1 MKPRKTL
8 LKVFAV
14 ALLVVAGAVWAFAR
28 GAEDSN
34 GPGSSRLVSGMIG
47 IVPGQIARVNVVN
60 WGDGAVS
67 MEATLF
73 DGDGKGLLKCNGV
86 IAPGKSIFDE
96 FQWPCCG
103 DGPGA
108 VRGLVTYQSKGGQ
121 KVVLVATLEIVDA
134 QTGKTTAILPYIE
147 PSDNR

>member
-8 LKVFAV
+8 LRVFAV
-14 ALLVVAGAVWAFAR
+14 ALLVVIGAVWALAR
-28 GAEDSN
+28 SADDSN
-34 GPGSSRLVSGMIG
+34 PPGSSRLVSGLIG

-67 MEATLF
+67 MEATLL
-73 DGDGKGLLKCNGV
+73 DGDGKSLLKCNGV
-86 IAPGKSIFDE
+86 IAPGKSISDE

-103 DGPGA
+103 DGGG